1 MNEIT
6 LPPLSL
12 SALWAAL
19 ILLCA
24 VLYLPGQHRL
34 PVMDRDEA
42 RFAQA
47 TKQMLAT
54 GDYIDIRFQHE
65 SRYKKPVGIYWLQA
79 LSVRLAGTPE
89 AIWAYRVPSLLSA
102 IGTVL
107 LLAWLVMR
115 LGETRWAA
123 LAAGAI
129 LACTVLLSV
138 EAHLAKTD
146 AALLVVIT
154 AVQAIILC
162 QYQAWQTGKQLRRH
176 WVVGWWGLLG
186 LGVLLKGPIVP
197 LIAVL
202 SLAWLKWVEK
212 ERGFAKTFW
221 NPWGVGLAVVVI
233 LPWLVL
239 IHKVSGGSFWREAV
253 VNDLLS
259 KAISGQESHGAPPLF
274 YAALSPLL
282 LWPFGGAVL
291 LALLR
296 VRRHRD
302 HFVVRAALAWA
313 VPTWVLFEL
322 IPTKLPHYILPTF
335 PALVLLTVWVWRR
348 EGERLFAPGGGRAA
362 LRWCYGILSVVL
374 TLAPVIL
381 LPVVLGNEVHVISI
395 FPAVVA
401 ATFMIIA
408 TQPATQMPIRFGA
421 LVLGAALTYTSL
433 FHLHVPAAQRLWI
446 SERLL
451 TALNEAGVQ
460 HRPLAIAGFNE
471 PSAVFTLG
479 TGLRLTN
486 GVGAAAF
493 LIEHSDGIVMIESRQ
508 RPAFDAVVRSLK
520 NPMPLTER
528 GQVTGLNYSNG
539 KTVDIHI
546 LEASEP

>member
-1 MNEIT
+1 MNSIA
-6 LPPLSL
+6 LPPLSVR
-12 SALWAAL
+12 ALWVAL
-19 ILLCA
+19 VLLCA

-54 GDYIDIRFQHE
+54 EDYIDIRFQHE

-79 LSVRLAGTPE
+79 MSVRFVGTPE
-89 AIWAYRVPSLLSA
+89 AIWAYRLPSLFSA

-107 LLAWLVMR
+107 LLAWLVLR
-115 LGETRWAA
+115 LGETCWAA
-123 LAAGAI
+123 LAAGAM
-129 LACTVLLSV
+129 LASTVLLSV

-146 AALLVVIT
+146 AALLLVVT
-154 AVQAIILC
+154 GVQAIILC
-162 QYQAWQTGKQLRRH
+162 QYQAWQTGKRLRRH
-176 WVVGWWGLLG
+176 WIVVWWALLG
-186 LGVLLKGPIVP
+186 IGILLKGPIVP
-197 LIAVL
+197 LIAGL
-202 SLAWLKWVEK
+202 SLAWLKWIEK
-212 ERGFAKTFW
+212 DRGFAKTFW
-221 NPWGVGLAVVVI
+221 DIWGLGLAIVI
-233 LPWLVL
+233 VLPWLVL
-239 IHKVSGGSFWREAV
+239 IHQVSGGGFWREAV

-259 KAISGQESHGAPPLF
+259 KAVSGQESHGAPPLF

-296 VRRHRD
+296 VRQHRN
-302 HFVVRAALAWA
+302 HFVVRAALAWV

-348 EGERLFAPGGGRAA
+348 EGERLLSPGHGRAT
-362 LRWCYGILSVVL
+362 LRFFYGIFGVGL
-374 TLAPVIL
+374 TLAPVIAVPL
-381 LPVVLGNEVHVISI
+381 ALGNELNIISL
-395 FPAVVA
+395 FPALVA
-401 ATFMIIA
+401 TTFMIIA
-408 TQPATQMPIRFGA
+408 IQLGTQLPIRFGA

-433 FHLHVPAAQRLWI
+433 FHLHVPAAQRLWV

-451 TALNEAGVQ
+451 TALKEAGVQ

-479 TGLRLTN
+479 TDLRLTN

-493 LIEHSDGIVMIESRQ
+493 LVEYPDGIVMIESRQ
-508 RPAFDAVVRSLK
+508 RAAFDAVIRSLRS
-520 NPMPLTER
+520 PMPLTER